1 MGHWFGLLWPRGP
14 AGYLLSLIPAV
25 LLRSLVGAVA
35 KGNRVACRRLDSRR
49 KIFFFGWLSFGFFRK
64 TASHFDVSV
73 ATGWCDVFNPNVWFE
88 RRRKCKEAAY
98 VHLSWQDFIPPP
110 LVVIVLRLL
119 FCFFFFYVLTV
130 RWLRTGNVCV
140 TATFGAGMATDQCR
154 YLNTINKERKRI

>member
-110 LVVIVLRLL
+110 FGRHRPPPPLLLLLLLRFDRQVVTNRKCVCYRHL
-119 FCFFFFYVLTV
+119 
-130 RWLRTGNVCV
+130 WGGN
-140 TATFGAGMATDQCR
+140 GNWSMSLSK
-154 YLNTINKERKRI
+154 YNK

>member
-98 VHLSWQDFIPPP
+98 VHLSWQDFIPPLWSSSSSASSSASSSSTFWPSGGYEPEMCVLPPP
-110 LVVIVLRLL
+110 LGREWQLINVVI
-119 FCFFFFYVLTV
+119 
-130 RWLRTGNVCV
+130 
-140 TATFGAGMATDQCR
+140 
-154 YLNTINKERKRI
+154 